1 MANVLIIRFSA
12 LGDVSIS
19 VPLVCAI
26 AKKYP
31 DDNFFVVS
39 QPFME
44 KLFWQCPENVRF
56 IKASIDGNHDGFS
69 GIHRLFRELKALK
82 INVVCDIHGVL
93 RSHLLDLFFL
103 IRGVRVYKI
112 DKGRTDRRRQT
123 RRFCKVL
130 KPLKTSFQQYN
141 TVFNKAGYKVSEA
154 EIISDQTEPGKYLK
168 KVQET
173 YGQKST
179 KWLGIAPLARHKGKR
194 YPLEKME
201 KVVAY
206 FSENKDYTVFLFG
219 KGDKEFPVLQ
229 EWKLK
234 YSNLVIPDC
243 KGLDEE
249 IKIMNCTDL
258 MLTMDSANMHLGSLA
273 NTKVLSIWGAT
284 HPYLGFYGFN
294 QDENN
299 VIQLDLPCRPCS
311 TFGNKPCYRKDYA
324 CLNFI
329 KPDDIIKKVKSVIT
343 S

>member
-19 VPLVCAI
+19 VPLVNSI

-31 DDNFFVVS
+31 NDNFFVVS

-44 KLFWQCPENVRF
+44 KLFWLCPENVKF
-56 IKASIDGNHDGFS
+56 VKANIDGDHDGFY
-69 GIHRLFRELKALK
+69 GMRKLFRELKDLN

-93 RSHLLDLFFL
+93 RSHLLDFFFL

-123 RRFCKVL
+123 RRYLKVL
-130 KPLKTSFQQYN
+130 KPLKTSMQQYK
-141 TVFNKAGYKVSEA
+141 TVFKNAGYEVSEA
-154 EIISDQTEPGKYLK
+154 EILSTQLESKQYLVDIQNLYGNK
-168 KVQET
+168 ET
-173 YGQKST
+173 T
-179 KWLGIAPLARHKGKR
+179 WLGIAPLARHKGKR
-194 YPLEKME
+194 YPLDKME
-201 KVVAY
+201 NVVSY
-206 FSENKDYTVFLFG
+206 FSENKNYTVFLFG
-219 KGDKEFPVLQ
+219 KGDKEFPVLK

-234 YSNLVIPDC
+234 YPCLVIPEC

-284 HPYLGFYGFN
+284 HPFLGFYGYN
-294 QDENN
+294 QDEKN
-299 VIQLDLPCRPCS
+299 VIQVDLPCRPCS

-324 CLNFI
+324 CLNYI
-329 KPDDIIKKVKSVIT
+329 MPEDIIKKVEEIT
-343 S
+343 I